1 LSLPVRHSG
10 RCGEP
15 MSLSL
20 EALWK
25 MSDVELLAAY
35 HDVRRQHVERK
46 FARDTQRA
54 RLDWLKARVFAT
66 SAGGVTE
73 RKNDVDASEDLA
85 RKDQELREMTRDLD
99 LLRADVAVIAMM
111 LRLRGAFAPAGCV
124 CDEGKLIEREPLE
137 FGFGQPALGDL
148 PLNR

>member
-1 LSLPVRHSG
+1 
-10 RCGEP
+10 

-20 EALWK
+20 EAFWK
-25 MSDVELLAAY
+25 MSDVELLAKYYDA
-35 HDVRRQHVERK
+35 RRQHIERK

-73 RKNDVDASEDLA
+73 RKNAVDASEDLA
-85 RKDQELREMTRDLD
+85 RKGQELREMTRDLD

-111 LRLRGAFAPAGCV
+111 LRLRGAVAPTDV
-124 CDEGKLIEREPLE
+124 RSDEASDSENKDES
-137 FGFGQPALGDL
+137 A
-148 PLNR
+148 